1 MKNETEDLAKN
12 VEGADGILIVR
23 GAKNSREK
31 ERQADNHEGPSLS
44 PCGNPVDER
53 SKNCG
58 RRDNENKV
66 GAFVPMIRA
75 PKSHHR
81 RFRAALRLIRFTNDI
96 QSSSLTVSNQL
107 FEEHIAGRTYQI
119 EVSPVSAERW
129 RAQIVRRPGIQTSL
143 MPFYG
148 KTPEDAARE
157 LSNWLSLVSGAA
169 PANT

>member
-1 MKNETEDLAKN
+1 
-12 VEGADGILIVR
+12 
-23 GAKNSREK
+23 
-31 ERQADNHEGPSLS
+31 
-44 PCGNPVDER
+44 
-53 SKNCG
+53 
-58 RRDNENKV
+58 
-66 GAFVPMIRA
+66 
-75 PKSHHR
+75 
-81 RFRAALRLIRFTNDI
+81 LIRFTNDI
-96 QSSSLTVSNQL
+96 QSSSRTVSNQL

-157 LSNWLSLVSGAA
+157 LSKWLSLVSGAA